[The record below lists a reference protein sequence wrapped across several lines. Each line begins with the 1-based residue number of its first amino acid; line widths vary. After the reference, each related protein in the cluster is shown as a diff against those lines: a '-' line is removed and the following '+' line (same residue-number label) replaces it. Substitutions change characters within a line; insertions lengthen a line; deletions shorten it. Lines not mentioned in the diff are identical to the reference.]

1 MQDHSAPTAP
11 TADDSPRGTEIAGII
26 SEFSEIFASART
38 RWVRYAEE
46 VHPDLNGGGIMVLQ
60 TVLRKGPVTATG
72 LSQMLGMDKAM
83 VSRHI
88 AKLRELELVGA
99 EPAPEDRR
107 VILLTVSERARLL
120 MARIRERWAHSYHE
134 RFEDWLVEDLE
145 QLRKGLHRFNAS
157 TDDAHRTD
165 GPAMRC
171 TRGHGGGV
179 AENRE
184 DDEAA
189 G

>member
-1 MQDHSAPTAP
+1 MHDHSAPTAP

-88 AKLRELELVGA
+88 AKLRELELVET

-107 VILLTVSERARLL
+107 VILLTVSERARSL
-120 MARIRERWAHSYHE
+120 MERIRERWAHSYHE
-134 RFEDWLVEDLE
+134 RFEDWSVEDLE
-145 QLRKGLHRFNAS
+145 QLREGLHRFNAS
-157 TDDAHRTD
+157 TEGAHTD

-171 TRGHGGGV
+171 ARDHGGGV
-179 AENRE
+179 STDGE
-184 DDEAA
+184 DSAD
-189 G
+189 

>member
-1 MQDHSAPTAP
+1 MQEHSTQTAP
-11 TADDSPRGTEIAGII
+11 ATDDSPRGTEIAGII

-60 TVLRKGPVTATG
+60 IVLRKGPVTATG

-88 AKLRELELVGA
+88 AKLRELELIETEA
-99 EPAPEDRR
+99 APEDRR
-107 VILLTVSERARLL
+107 VILLTVSERARRL
-120 MARIRERWAHSYHE
+120 MERIRERWAHSYHE
-134 RFEDWLVEDLE
+134 RFEDWSLESLE
-145 QLRKGLHRFNAS
+145 QLRDGLHRFNAS
-157 TDDAHRTD
+157 TEDAHRTD
-165 GPAMRC
+165 GPATRC
-171 TRGHGGGV
+171 ARDHGGGV
-179 AENRE
+179 AADPE
-184 DDEAA
+184 DAPA

>member
-1 MQDHSAPTAP
+1 MQDHSARPAAP
-11 TADDSPRGTEIAGII
+11 AEDSPRGAEIAGII

-46 VHPDLNGGGIMVLQ
+46 VHPELNGGGIMVLQ

-88 AKLRELELVGA
+88 SKLRDLELIEA
-99 EPAPEDRR
+99 EAAPEDRR
-107 VILLTVSERARLL
+107 VILLTVSERAQEL
-120 MARIRERWAHSYHE
+120 MERIREQWAHSYHE
-134 RFEDWLVEDLE
+134 RFEGWSVESLE
-145 QLRKGLHRFNAS
+145 ELRAGLHRFNAS
-157 TDDAHRTD
+157 AEDAHRAE

-171 TRGHGGGV
+171 ARDHGSGAEDPRGS
-179 AENRE
+179 
-184 DDEAA
+184 A